1 MVLCGF
7 SVSVEVLGLVIVWK
21 LLLGLEAVKA
31 APKHFLPRPRRG
43 RTLNAHY

>member
-21 LLLGLEAVKA
+21 LLLDLEAFKA
-31 APKHFLPRPRRG
+31 APKHFLPGPRRG
-43 RTLNAHY
+43 GH